1 MNTPP
6 GQRICLWWRRPNSR
20 RGCTLSDGTQV
31 EVWWD
36 GGHNTYRLPDG
47 TELLWE
53 DPPETNFSTYYVE
66 GEIPLTALPPALLEG
81 ITACYQERGALYDIQ
96 EEVER
101 AYQAYRQS
109 EDPEQ
114 FSYFLVEQRGGGGPP
129 PPPGCTTFTPP

>member
-1 MNTPP
+1 M
-6 GQRICLWWRRPNSR
+6 GRRPQHIPAAGRS
-20 RGCTLSDGTQV
+20 
-31 EVWWD
+31 
-36 GGHNTYRLPDG
+36 
-47 TELLWE
+47 ELLWE
-53 DPPETNFSTYYVE
+53 DPPETDFSTYYVE

-109 EDPEQ
+109 EEPEQ
-114 FSYFLVEQRGGGGPP
+114 FSYFLVEQRVGWPP